1 MVTLVH
7 LNSHRTNGMRYLPNY
22 FTKGQLSKLF
32 ICFPD
37 PHFKAKNHR
46 RRIVSFPLLT
56 EYAYFIRP
64 GGRLYLITDV
74 LELHEWHVAKVDGHS
89 LFRRVPDEEAAEDLG
104 VQLMSEETEESKK
117 VARCGGKKYWAV
129 YERVEASTPSQT
141 PALLKLLKAADSA

>member
-1 MVTLVH
+1 
-7 LNSHRTNGMRYLPNY
+7 MRYLPNY